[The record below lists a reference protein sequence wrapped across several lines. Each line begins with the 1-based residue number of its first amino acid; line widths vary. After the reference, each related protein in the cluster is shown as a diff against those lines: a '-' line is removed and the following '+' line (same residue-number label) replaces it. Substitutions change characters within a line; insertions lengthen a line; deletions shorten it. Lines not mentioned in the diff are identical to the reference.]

1 MNMKIK
7 GGALFLFSL
16 GLLASSACHAPT
28 KASDALAPV
37 LSAVSS
43 SGAIQAPVLE
53 QSSLEQALDSI
64 TERGIMAD
72 LTFLASDE
80 LAGRDSPSQGL
91 RVAARYLRA
100 RSLRM
105 GLVPG
110 AKDGWFHNYPLEH
123 LSLDSKATHLV
134 VTHAGEQATLGF
146 GDDYFFSSRG
156 LRNFELEV
164 PLVYAG
170 GGTKEE
176 LEGLNL
182 SGKLALVEPNEETP
196 TWRIPNTL
204 SSKAAAGVVIMPNL
218 AGEVPMELYRE
229 RWVQSMEQGRI
240 GWPSADSPPRK
251 PLFSSLYLRSAGA
264 EKLRALGLLQGELE
278 IGAELDAIAAETR
291 AVMSGGPEQLENVCA
306 FWPGTDLAQEVI
318 LMSAHYDHVGV
329 DSDGNIYNGADDNG
343 SGTAT
348 LLAVAEAL
356 TKTGPLRRS
365 VLFVWVSAEEKGLLG
380 SRAWSENP
388 FVPDVNG
395 MPAQVVANINI
406 DMVGRNAS
414 DELLITPTEEHSKYN
429 GLTRLAERV
438 RAAEGFKPLGNAD
451 AYYNRSDQANFEKN
465 LAIPVCFL
473 FSDVHEDYHKPGDTV
488 DKIDGDKIR
497 RVSRVVLRMLD
508 GLQADELML

>member
-1 MNMKIK
+1 MNTKTK
-7 GGALFLFSL
+7 GGALFLVSL
-16 GLLASSACHAPT
+16 GLLWSSACQAPA
-28 KASDALAPV
+28 KASGASAPV
-37 LSAVSS
+37 LSPAYS
-43 SGAIQAPVLE
+43 SGPSRSAALE
-53 QSSLEQALDSI
+53 SSSLEQALDSI
-64 TERGIMAD
+64 SESGIMAD

-105 GLVPG
+105 GLEPG

-123 LSLDSKATHLV
+123 LKLDRKATHLV
-134 VTHAGEQATLGF
+134 LKHADKQATLDF
-146 GDDYFFSSRG
+146 GEDYFFSSRG
-156 LRNFELEV
+156 LRKFESEV

-170 GGTKEE
+170 GGTESE
-176 LEGLNL
+176 LEGLDL
-182 SGKLALVEPNEETP
+182 SGKLALVEPDAETP
-196 TWRIPNTL
+196 TWKIPNTL
-204 SSKAAAGVVIMPNL
+204 SFKAASGVVIMPNS
-218 AGEVPMELYRE
+218 AGEMPMEPYRE
-229 RWVQSMEQGRI
+229 RWVQSMEKGRI
-240 GWPSADSPPRK
+240 GWPSADSPPRR
-251 PLFSSLYLRSAGA
+251 PLFSRLYMRAAGA
-264 EKLRALGLLQGELE
+264 EKLRSLGFLEGELE
-278 IGAELDAIAAETR
+278 VGAELDAIATER
-291 AVMSGGPEQLENVCA
+291 RSVMTGGPESLENVCA

-329 DSDGNIYNGADDNG
+329 DSDGEIYNGADDNG

-356 TKTGPLRRS
+356 TKRGPLRRS

-388 FVPDVNG
+388 YVPDVNG
-395 MPAQVVANINI
+395 KAARVVANINI

-429 GLTRLAERV
+429 GLTRLAQSV

-465 LAIPVCFL
+465 LDVPVCFL
-473 FSDVHEDYHKPGDTV
+473 FSDVHEDYHKPEDTI

-497 RVSRVVLRMLD
+497 RVSRLVLRMLD